1 MIIYVV
7 IEKFKSG
14 VEGDRFRG
22 NYEQCCGFIDHV
34 ANIPDEVIYP
44 YFNILYPAKNG
55 DSQFKIIRRTL

>member
-14 VEGDRFRG
+14 AERDRFRG
-22 NYEQCCGFIDHV
+22 TYEQSVGFIDHV

-44 YFNILYPAKNG
+44 YCNTLYPAKNG
-55 DSQFKIIRRTL
+55 DTQFIIKRRTL